1 MKRLL
6 NILALITFFTPCFSQ
21 LNIVDSQSSS
31 SPTFNS
37 QTNNIAIELP
47 FTAFVGKNNLVDNYL
62 CYNGNY
68 YFILAKKTTNP
79 SDKSISFVLGATRE
93 SSLNTL
99 RDLYDFLS
107 EKATKTSITV
117 NMGGI
122 KHVIQ
127 KTDNDIL
134 SFSSQGTTGS
144 WLLDKNQIN
153 ICINQLSK
161 SVSSNTTVNQNAM
174 FKGGSGS
181 STGTGSGLGPG
192 EGSGSGG
199 GIGYGTGSR
208 GLVKQ
213 INTEISEEGQVAVEV
228 HVMADGTVSEAHI
241 VNNSKG
247 RTTITN
253 TYIQQQCIREAKKAK
268 YKPGKEELRIILF
281 N

>member
-1 MKRLL
+1 
-6 NILALITFFTPCFSQ
+6 
-21 LNIVDSQSSS
+21 
-31 SPTFNS
+31 
-37 QTNNIAIELP
+37 
-47 FTAFVGKNNLVDNYL
+47 
-62 CYNGNY
+62 
-68 YFILAKKTTNP
+68 
-79 SDKSISFVLGATRE
+79 
-93 SSLNTL
+93 
-99 RDLYDFLS
+99 
-107 EKATKTSITV
+107 
-117 NMGGI
+117 
-122 KHVIQ
+122 
-127 KTDNDIL
+127 
-134 SFSSQGTTGS
+134 
-144 WLLDKNQIN
+144 
-153 ICINQLSK
+153 
-161 SVSSNTTVNQNAM
+161 M